1 MPSPDERPAARPRP
15 SYGLPGPGTNASDGP
30 SADRARP
37 TYGQSAP
44 DAPSAGT
51 TGGTSPAG
59 PNVGA
64 SDGAPNTGANGSA
77 GSSAPSGPTGYV
89 LPPKGQRG
97 SAGGPTGPAGNQA
110 GPGGGPAGP
119 GSPAGPAGP
128 AGPAYGPAGSGGPTG
143 PAGAAAPTRRRG
155 MLPLILGIVLIVVA
169 LALAIIGPIISVRN
183 VVSAIDADGNA
194 ISDGK
199 AEVPLDEFD
208 MILVYVPSEDSGTAE
223 CTSSSPGDSSVQ
235 TDTGGGQSVTFP
247 NGTSYEQRSGI
258 LATSDTTV
266 TVSCTGTSSADA
278 MYVGPINVWGFV
290 VPFFGGIVLGLF
302 IGLIGLVLTIVGIVL
317 MVRSRRA

>member
-1 MPSPDERPAARPRP
+1 MPSSDERPAARSRP
-15 SYGLPGPGTNASDGP
+15 SYGLPGPNPNGSDRP
-30 SADRARP
+30 SADGGRP

-44 DAPSAGT
+44 GAPSAGA
-51 TGGTSPAG
+51 TGGTSSAGTSSGAPSADASGPAG
-59 PNVGA
+59 A
-64 SDGAPNTGANGSA
+64 
-77 GSSAPSGPTGYV
+77 SAPSGPTGYV

-97 SAGGPTGPAGNQA
+97 SAGGPAGSAGGPAGPGGGPT

-119 GSPAGPAGP
+119 S
-128 AGPAYGPAGSGGPTG
+128 GPAYGPAGSGGPTG

-155 MLPLILGIVLIVVA
+155 KLPLILGIVLIVVA

-194 ISDGK
+194 ITDGK

-208 MILVYVPSEDSGTAE
+208 MILVYVPSDDSGTAE

-302 IGLIGLVLTIVGIVL
+302 LGLIGLVLTIVGIVL

>member
-15 SYGLPGPGTNASDGP
+15 SYGLPGPNPNGSDGP
-30 SADRARP
+30 SSDSGRP

-44 DAPSAGT
+44 GAPSAGT
-51 TGGTSPAG
+51 TGGASSAGTSP
-59 PNVGA
+59 
-64 SDGAPNTGANGSA
+64 GAPSADASGPAGA
-77 GSSAPSGPTGYV
+77 SAPSGPTGYV

-97 SAGGPTGPAGNQA
+97 SAGGPAGSA
-110 GPGGGPAGP
+110 GGPAGP
-119 GSPAGPAGP
+119 S
-128 AGPAYGPAGSGGPTG
+128 GPAYGPAASGGPTG

-155 MLPLILGIVLIVVA
+155 KLPLILGIVLIVIA

-194 ISDGK
+194 ITDGK

-208 MILVYVPSEDSGTAE
+208 MILVYVPSDDSGTAE

-317 MVRSRRA
+317 MVRTRRA

>member
-1 MPSPDERPAARPRP
+1 MPSPDERPAARSRP
-15 SYGLPGPGTNASDGP
+15 SYGLPGPTPNGSDGP
-30 SADRARP
+30 SADSGRP

-44 DAPSAGT
+44 GAPSAGT
-51 TGGTSPAG
+51 TGGASSAGTSP
-59 PNVGA
+59 
-64 SDGAPNTGANGSA
+64 GAPSADASGPAGA
-77 GSSAPSGPTGYV
+77 SAPSGPTGYV

-97 SAGGPTGPAGNQA
+97 SAGGPAGSA
-110 GPGGGPAGP
+110 GGPAGP
-119 GSPAGPAGP
+119 S
-128 AGPAYGPAGSGGPTG
+128 GPAYGPAASGGPTG

-155 MLPLILGIVLIVVA
+155 KLPLILGIVLIVIA

-194 ISDGK
+194 ITDGK

-208 MILVYVPSEDSGTAE
+208 MILVYVPSDDSGTAE

-317 MVRSRRA
+317 MVRTRRA